1 MKLSLFLVSL
11 VWSVSTIA
19 APSFDCTKAQSKSE
33 ISICESEALASLDLK
48 IAKAYKQS
56 LLNSSNTSLEKA
68 RQWVWLKETRDK
80 CDDAECLERVM
91 GERLALLSPPPVVV
105 ETRHYREN
113 SYKSPPLVAEPL
125 QAVEPVTPKPEV
137 VASPPIQVV
146 PAPAWTPAT
155 ATKETQ
161 RAPVNQ
167 AKPFFSEST
176 IFSLVLGLVVAMFL
190 TAIGIKKH
198 ANYFCHWFD
207 FVISTGMTLLIIG
220 YLPNLYVAL
229 AVVVVFHI
237 IIGSA
242 INDFSFTKG
251 LISSIGRCS
260 GIFVLLGVI
269 LASLIF
275 IFTKTKSSSI
285 GGRINNGED
294 PMQAIENDRK
304 DNHRQMFGYAVGA
317 GATGGVLYTIDSYFI
332 NNAEK
337 TGQSG

>member
-1 MKLSLFLVSL
+1 MKLSLFLVSF

-19 APSFDCTKAQSKSE
+19 DPSFDCTKAQSKAE
-33 ISICESEALASLDLK
+33 NSICESEALASLDLK

-125 QAVEPVTPKPEV
+125 PTVEPVTPKPEV
-137 VASPPIQVV
+137 VASPPIQVAS
-146 PAPAWTPAT
+146 APAWTP
-155 ATKETQ
+155 KETQ
-161 RAPVNQ
+161 RASVNQ
-167 AKPFFSEST
+167 TKPFFSET
-176 IFSLVLGLVVAMFL
+176 VIFWIVVGFVATMFL

-198 ANYFCHWFD
+198 ANYFCNWFD

-220 YLPNLYVAL
+220 YLPNIYVAL